1 MRFAC
6 RFALLVVLLAAT
18 GFALFGPVASAQQ
31 APRRATAPE
40 GYRRLVPGIE
50 TTIPIQWD
58 PGETI
63 SFPNLVEILSVPGIN
78 WTPQTISKAETL
90 AAKATRVAF
99 RRDVWNLEFSF
110 LPMRIITVGVPQK
123 GGTVRPTKI
132 WYMVYRVTNKGGHL
146 HPEQQKDGTWT
157 IKKVDHP
164 VTFIPSFTLYN
175 PELRKSYLDK
185 VIPVAMAPI
194 RAQEDPRRRLLNS
207 AEMMEQPIQVS
218 TETADKS
225 VWGLATWESGFES
238 GDMVDPRTDYFSIY
252 VSGLSN
258 AYKFADQPG
267 AYKAGDPPSKG
278 RRYWEKTLQL
288 NFWRPSDEF
297 SDAET
302 EIYLGAP
309 TDLGI
314 PGRIDYQWVFR

>member
-1 MRFAC
+1 MRALC
-6 RFALLVVLLAAT
+6 RFALLVVLFAAAT
-18 GFALFGPVASAQQ
+18 VAGLEPVANAQQ
-31 APRRATAPE
+31 APRRAIAPE
-40 GYRRLVPGIE
+40 GYRRLVPGVE

-63 SFPNLVEILSVPGIN
+63 SFPNIVEILSIPGIN
-78 WTPQTISKAETL
+78 WAPQTISKAQTL
-90 AAKATRVAF
+90 AAKATRVPF

-110 LPMRIITVGVPQK
+110 LPMRIITVDVPQP
-123 GGTVRPTKI
+123 GGTMRPTKI

-146 HPEQQKDGTWT
+146 HPEQQKDGAWAIT
-157 IKKVDHP
+157 KVDHP
-164 VTFIPSFTLYN
+164 VTFVPSFTLYN
-175 PELRKSYLDK
+175 PELRKSYLDR
-185 VIPVAMAPI
+185 VIPVATAPI

-207 AEMMEQPIQVS
+207 AEMMEQPIPVS
-218 TETADKS
+218 TETEDKS

-258 AYKFADQPG
+258 AYKFADPAG
-267 AYKAGDPPSKG
+267 AYKAGDSPATG
-278 RRYWEKTLQL
+278 RRYWEKMLQL

>member
-1 MRFAC
+1 MRLSC
-6 RFALLVVLLAAT
+6 RFGALIVLLVAGSSAVC
-18 GFALFGPVASAQQ
+18 GPFANGQEAR
-31 APRRATAPE
+31 RRATAPE
-40 GYRRLVPGIE
+40 GYRRLVPGVE
-50 TTIPIQWD
+50 TTVPIQWD
-58 PGETI
+58 PGETV
-63 SFPNLVEILSVPGIN
+63 SFPNIIEILSIPGIN

-110 LPMRIITVGVPQK
+110 LPMRMLSVDVPQS
-123 GGTVRPTKI
+123 GGKMRPTMI
-132 WYMVYRVTNKGGHL
+132 WYMVYRVTNRGGHL
-146 HPEQQKDGTWT
+146 HPEKQADGSWA

-164 VTFIPSFTLYN
+164 VTFVPSFTLYN

-185 VIPVAMAPI
+185 VIPVAMDPI

-207 AEMMEQPIQVS
+207 AEMMAQPIQVS
-218 TETADKS
+218 TELEDKS
-225 VWGLATWESGFES
+225 VWGLATWESGFER

-252 VSGLSN
+252 VDGLSN
-258 AYKFADQPG
+258 AYKFSDPAG
-267 AYKAGDPPSKG
+267 AYKAGEPPAKG